1 MIPTEKNILFI
12 IGVSGTGKST
22 IGKIL
27 AKELHLPFYEGD
39 KYHSEA
45 NIKKMAGG
53 HPLNDEDRKDWL
65 VTLNQLA
72 IDHKNTGAIIACSAL
87 KQSYRKLLEH
97 NIQTH
102 VLWISLEGSYDLIL
116 ERLQNRKGHF
126 MPASLLQS
134 QWDTFE
140 PPKDA
145 MKISI
150 EPNPEE
156 IVAQILMKLTE
167 KGSRQ

>member
-1 MIPTEKNILFI
+1 MTKNILFV
-12 IGVSGTGKST
+12 IGISGTGKST

-27 AKELHLPFYEGD
+27 AQELNLPFYEGD

-53 HPLNDEDRKDWL
+53 HPLNDGDRMEWL
-65 VTLNQLA
+65 IALNQLA

-87 KQSYRKLLEH
+87 KESYRDLLER
-97 NIQTH
+97 NIRDH

-116 ERLQNRKGHF
+116 ERLHKRKGHF

-140 PPKDA
+140 PPKNA
-145 MKISI
+145 MKVSI
-150 EPNPEE
+150 DASPGE
-156 IVAQILMKLTE
+156 IAAQILKEWAE
-167 KGSRQ
+167 KGNR